1 LLPLRRLGYLALV
14 LGYAQVVFGAVVRIT
29 GSGMGCG
36 DHWPDCFGSLTPA
49 HSGPGL
55 LIEISHRY
63 GAVALS
69 LAVLALIVAALLT
82 RRTAGVGGRSGVLRP
97 SLLAGVLVLAAA
109 IFGAVTV
116 KMELA
121 ALIVVTH
128 LAIAMAL
135 LAVIVV
141 ALVRAGGLGADGI
154 PEGVAPRT
162 LRAGRIAVALTFTA
176 LVFGALT
183 ANVPGAPLACQGFPW
198 CRAIE
203 GGSTPIAIHI
213 THRVIAFLIFGH
225 LIGMTIGS
233 RKRKEHPVIRTAVAV
248 ALGLVV
254 LQVLIA
260 AGMVEMHLP
269 ATLRSVHQAVGTALW
284 ITIVAVAALAGVRRA
299 PGAPPDAVRE
309 SPSRG
314 SFATPEGV
322 ST

>member
-1 LLPLRRLGYLALV
+1 MRALRLLAYLALV
-14 LGYAQVVFGAVVRIT
+14 LGFAQVVFGAVVRIT

-36 DHWPDCFGSLTPA
+36 DNWPDCFGSLTPVHGGSA
-49 HSGPGL
+49 L

-69 LAVLALIVAALLT
+69 LAVLALIVAALLM
-82 RRTAGVGGRSGVLRP
+82 RKKRGVGGRGGVLRP

-116 KMELA
+116 KLDLH

-135 LAVIVV
+135 LGVLVV
-141 ALVRAGGLGADGI
+141 ALVRAGGLGATRL
-154 PEGVAPRT
+154 PLEVAPRT
-162 LRAGRIAVALTFTA
+162 LRAAKSAVTLTFVV

-183 ANVPGAPLACQGFPW
+183 ANVPGAPLACRGFPW
-198 CRAIE
+198 CRSIE
-203 GGSTPIAIHI
+203 GGVLPVGIQI
-213 THRVIAFLIFGH
+213 THRVLAFLMLGH
-225 LIGMTIGS
+225 LIGMFVGS
-233 RKRKEHPVIRTAVAV
+233 RKRHEHPTIRLAVSS

-269 ATLRSVHQAVGTALW
+269 AAMRSIHQAVGTATW
-284 ITIVAVAALAGVRRA
+284 IAVVAIAALASSRWSAV
-299 PGAPPDAVRE
+299 DNSQIVRE

-314 SFATPEGV
+314 DFATPEGV